1 MNVQVANEEN
11 YVAGRDFGLVIGV
24 VSGLAIGLI
33 IGFAVILASRKKRKL
48 SET

>member
-1 MNVQVANEEN
+1 MCL
-11 YVAGRDFGLVIGV
+11 GGMDFGLAIGV

-48 SET
+48 SETH

>member
-1 MNVQVANEEN
+1 MCL
-11 YVAGRDFGLVIGV
+11 GRRDFGLAIGV

-33 IGFAVILASRKKRKL
+33 IGFAVILALRKKCKL